1 MTDQATLVTNLRSD
15 RDRFVAFAFAAAD
28 ALVELDDE
36 GNISYAV
43 GAIHRLSGRPA
54 DQLLGT
60 PFRDVVVGEDARL
73 IRAAFATAETQSR
86 FGPINIRLKGSSG
99 KPQTVA
105 LFGSY
110 LPGRKNRLF
119 LALSSHRIAPV
130 TSVSENVERDSQTG
144 LLAKDSFAEVAL
156 EALKGG
162 AAQEKPYLMSLLKV
176 DGLDEFQQRLDKQHA
191 DDFLADISVHLQV
204 HSVNGESAGR
214 LTGNQ
219 FGLVHDASLDIVA
232 LEQSI
237 VDRAQNVDPT
247 GEGLAIETSTVFLED
262 DQVTDEDNARALLYT
277 INKFSEQHG
286 DFTISALS
294 QGYKMMLDDTRDRIT
309 QFKKTIDAGK
319 FDVVFQPI
327 VDLKT
332 RVVHHSEALVRFH
345 DDEAGGSPFEA
356 ITFAEDVG
364 VIGDF
369 DLAMCR
375 KVIDKI
381 HRAKDR
387 GDTLNIAVNL
397 SGRSLESPGFVRA
410 LQSLLASFDGI
421 REQLMF
427 EITESAKITDL
438 ETTNKII
445 HDLRSK
451 GHHVCLDD
459 FGAGASAFQYLRA
472 LDIDF
477 VKIDGVYVREALV
490 KPNGKPFLRAIAT
503 LCSDLGIET
512 IGEMVEDEPVAR
524 FLLESG
530 VRYGQGF
537 LFGKPAVGVTGQR

>member
-1 MTDQATLVTNLRSD
+1 MTDQSTVVTNLRSD

-36 GNISYAV
+36 RKISYAV
-43 GAIHRLSGRPA
+43 GAIHWLSGRSA
-54 DQLLGT
+54 DHLLGT
-60 PFRDVVVGEDARL
+60 PFLDVVVEEDARL

-86 FGPINIRLKGSSG
+86 FGPVNIRLKGSSG
-99 KPQTVA
+99 KQQPVA

-130 TSVSENVERDSQTG
+130 TSVSENVQRDSQTG

-162 AAQEKPYLMSLLKV
+162 EEQETPYRMSLLNV
-176 DGLDEFQQRLDKQHA
+176 DGLDQFQQRVDQAQA
-191 DDFLADISVHLQV
+191 DGFLSDISAHLQV

-219 FGLVHDASLDIVA
+219 FGLVHESSLDVAA

-237 VDRAQNVDPT
+237 VDRARDVDPT
-247 GEGLAIETSTVFLED
+247 GEGLAIETSTVSLEA
-262 DQVTDEDNARALLYT
+262 DQVSEEDNARALLYT

-294 QGYKMMLDDTRDRIT
+294 QGYKLMLDDTRDRIT
-309 QFKKTIDAGK
+309 QFKKMIDAGK

-332 RVVHHSEALVRFH
+332 REVHHSEALVRFH
-345 DDEAGGSPFEA
+345 NDDDGNSPFEA

-381 HRAKDR
+381 HRARDH
-387 GDTLNIAVNL
+387 GDTLHIAVNL

-410 LQSLLASFDGI
+410 LQSLLVSSDGI

-427 EITESAKITDL
+427 EVTESAKITDL

-451 GHHVCLDD
+451 GHQVCLDD

-472 LDIDF
+472 LDVDF

-490 KPNGKPFLRAIAT
+490 KPNGKPFLRAMAT

-530 VRYGQGF
+530 VRYGQGY
-537 LFGKPAVGVTGQR
+537 LFGRPAVGVIGRH